1 MGAFSAVLYGTTAV
15 AMVFIN
21 KVVLSVYHFTE
32 SNVLLLLQML
42 TAVAVL
48 HALHTTGLVH
58 LEPLSWPRA
67 KSLVPVAVLYN
78 LNVAFALAS
87 LTNLNI
93 PMYNTMKR
101 LTPSLVLAH
110 DYLLSGA
117 RVSTRTVWSV
127 ALTVSGC
134 LVAGYNDLT
143 FDPLGYA
150 TALVSCV
157 LQAAYLIAVQQTGV
171 EQGLC
176 SQDLLNYNALLSA
189 PPLLV
194 VVILDGELA
203 PAVGKLRA
211 GAARVDFTVLLIA
224 SLTAGMLL
232 NYSIFLCTKSNSALT
247 TTVVGVLK
255 GVAATGLGF
264 VLLGGVVFSPL
275 NALGILMNL
284 VGGVWYTYIK
294 YDEKVEKQR
303 VASSIAAGV
312 R

>member
-1 MGAFSAVLYGTTAV
+1 M
-15 AMVFIN
+15 
-21 KVVLSVYHFTE
+21 
-32 SNVLLLLQML
+32 
-42 TAVAVL
+42 
-48 HALHTTGLVH
+48 
-58 LEPLSWPRA
+58 
-67 KSLVPVAVLYN
+67 
-78 LNVAFALAS
+78 
-87 LTNLNI
+87 
-93 PMYNTMKR
+93 
-101 LTPSLVLAH
+101 
-110 DYLLSGA
+110 
-117 RVSTRTVWSV
+117 

-247 TTVVGVLK
+247 TTGTEHGPVVSTALLQWGRGK
-255 GVAATGLGF
+255 HGRAALSWGRITWF
-264 VLLGGVVFSPL
+264 
-275 NALGILMNL
+275 
-284 VGGVWYTYIK
+284 Y
-294 YDEKVEKQR
+294 
-303 VASSIAAGV
+303 
-312 R
+312 